1 MHSED
6 TARSHA
12 TGKKHVMRKLA
23 MEERNE
29 KLRSQGLAPETK
41 SIIQVI
47 LFCIIY
53 AINLTLHILIPSKI
67 LIHGKR
73 FENSIFQI
81 PNPSSLQKKVP
92 IRLVEKLR
100 ESREAVV
107 GLENIIEI
115 IACSDPEVEPYYECL
130 LCERS
135 NMEANG
141 MFTHLVG
148 KKHRQRFIE
157 KKFPNDPR

>member
-1 MHSED
+1 M
-6 TARSHA
+6 
-12 TGKKHVMRKLA
+12 
-23 MEERNE
+23 
-29 KLRSQGLAPETK
+29 
-41 SIIQVI
+41 
-47 LFCIIY
+47 
-53 AINLTLHILIPSKI
+53 
-67 LIHGKR
+67 
-73 FENSIFQI
+73 
-81 PNPSSLQKKVP
+81 P

-107 GLENIIEI
+107 GLDNIIEI

-130 LCERS
+130 LCEMA

-157 KKFPNDPR
+157 MKFPNDPR

>member
-1 MHSED
+1 MHSKD
-6 TARSHA
+6 TKRSHEA
-12 TGKKHVMRKLA
+12 GKKHVMRKLA
-23 MEERNE
+23 MEERKE
-29 KLRSQGLAPETK
+29 KLHSQGLAPETK

-53 AINLTLHILIPSKI
+53 SINLTLLISLKI

-73 FENSIFQI
+73 FEYSIFQI
-81 PNPSSLQKKVP
+81 PNPPSLQKKVP

-107 GLENIIEI
+107 GLDNIIEI